1 MLAGAHDPA
10 IATNRPRPRPT
21 ATALLRP
28 RPGHGTAAAAQNF
41 SLYKLIGP
49 PPKLW
54 GVLWL
59 QTWPNNYASRIRST
73 FIEQDPFH
81 MYGTETR
88 SIRMER
94 TLFHTVWNGG
104 RSIPMFQDA
113 AIYIYIYIYVPFV
126 FVRGQRGQ
134 VQHRS
139 NAVYGQGPNMRPP
152 PDWVG
157 LMGGF

>member
-28 RPGHGTAAAAQNF
+28 RPGHGTAAAAHKF
-41 SLYKLIGP
+41 SLYELIGP

-73 FIEQDPFH
+73 LIEQDPFH

-104 RSIPMFQDA
+104 RSIPRFQDA
-113 AIYIYIYIYVPFV
+113 AIYKGSYGPVVAF
-126 FVRGQRGQ
+126 QRACMISHTG
-134 VQHRS
+134 
-139 NAVYGQGPNMRPP
+139 N
-152 PDWVG
+152 VG
-157 LMGGF
+157 TSTVLL